1 MPGLFNKIRRSIVSK
16 LTILVGLILLLS
28 ISVWAYFNIDYQQ
41 KKVMEGIIQGADRL
55 SHTIK
60 LGTHYAM
67 MQNLR
72 DDITRI
78 IKNIA
83 REKKLENIRIY
94 NKNGEIKF
102 SNQDSEVDQITNI
115 KAEACYICHQSEPPL
130 SELSLSKR
138 TRIFTSPEGY
148 RLLGIIS
155 PIYSEP
161 GCSSNSCHAH
171 PEGKKVLGA
180 LDLVISLS
188 ETDKELGFFKKWLV
202 AFAVFVF
209 LFTSAVIIYFVLRF
223 IKRPIKKMIDGTRLI
238 ANGEY
243 LDQIDVDQADEMG
256 QLSAA
261 IDKMGKKIG
270 EKQAELN
277 KQRNEYQNLFERV
290 PCIITVQDR
299 NYKLIRYNQEFYE
312 KFNPKPGDYCY
323 AAYKGRVEKCEV
335 CPVERTFEDGFSHFS
350 EERGINK
357 DGTPTHWI
365 VNTAPIKN
373 QKGEIV
379 AAMEMSLDVTHTK
392 FLEEELKKFEKKY
405 YAIFDN
411 IPNPV
416 FVLDMNTLEIL
427 DCNASVEVVYGFKK
441 DEVINKS
448 FSQLFK
454 EEEKDH
460 YATLIKVSSVINQV
474 RHLNK
479 DGSPLFVNIR
489 ISPSE
494 YPGGKVLL
502 VTTSDITQRLE
513 TEQQLIQASKM
524 ATLGEMATGVAH
536 ELNQPLAV
544 PLAVIKTAS
553 RFFMKKIDKKE
564 KIEDEILHTMA
575 TEIDTYVDRA
585 TKIISHMRQFGR
597 QSDIALEKVQVND
610 TLERALEILGQQ
622 LKVRGIEVHRD
633 LEPDLP
639 LVLADQDRLE
649 QVFINLLI
657 NARDAIDEKWQS
669 QPKPKG
675 EKIISLK
682 TSFDGKEITAVISDT
697 GPGIPKAILDR
708 IFEPFFT
715 TKKVGQGTG
724 LGLSISYSIIKDCKG
739 SIQAVSDKKG
749 GTRFIVKLPIA
760 SEN

>member
-1 MPGLFNKIRRSIVSK
+1 M
-16 LTILVGLILLLS
+16 
-28 ISVWAYFNIDYQQ
+28 
-41 KKVMEGIIQGADRL
+41 VMKGIIEGADGL

-67 MQNLR
+67 MNNLR
-72 DDITRI
+72 DDITLI

-83 REKKLENIRIY
+83 NEKKLENIRIY

-115 KAEACYICHQSEPPL
+115 KAEACYICHQSDPPL
-130 SELSLSKR
+130 SELSLPKR

-171 PEGKKVLGA
+171 PKDKIVLGA
-180 LDLVISLS
+180 LDLVISLGES
-188 ETDKELGFFKKWLV
+188 DKELGSFKKWLV
-202 AFAVFVF
+202 AFAFFVF
-209 LFTSAVIIYFVLRF
+209 LFTSAVIIFFVLRF

-243 LDQIDVDQADEMG
+243 LDQIHVDQADEMG

-261 IDKMGKKIG
+261 IDKMGKKIA

-299 NYKLIRYNQEFYE
+299 DYKLIRYNMEFYE

-323 AAYKGRVEKCEV
+323 AAYKGRKEKCV
-335 CPVERTFEDGFSHFS
+335 ICPVERTFEDGLSHFS
-350 EERGINK
+350 EERGSNK

-365 VNTAPIKN
+365 VNTSPIKN
-373 QKGEIV
+373 EQGEIV
-379 AAMEMSLDVTHTK
+379 AAMEMSLDVTQTK
-392 FLEEELKKFEKKY
+392 LLEEELKKSEKKY
-405 YAIFDN
+405 YAIFDH

-416 FVLDMNTLEIL
+416 FVLDKDSLEIL
-427 DCNASVEVVYGFKK
+427 DCNTSVEVVYGYKK
-441 DEVINKS
+441 DEMIERS
-448 FSQLFK
+448 FLELFSP
-454 EEEKDH
+454 EEKDH
-460 YATLIKVSSVINQV
+460 YAKMIKTSSVINQA

-479 DGSPLFVNIR
+479 NGGSLFVNIR
-489 ISPSE
+489 ISPSD
-494 YPGGKVLL
+494 YPGRKVLL

-536 ELNQPLAV
+536 ELNQ